1 MGKKCKVKLDVGTVY
16 QKEEGGTYYFR
27 YQVQHERKCVSLKT
41 SNQEEALEKARKLL
55 PIIQAT
61 TEEVIS
67 AHVKVARHLVKQARP
82 LPLSEIWNVYSKH
95 PQRAIPATVREELAY
110 HSTLDEMIRYFSRYS
125 NVKDVKDVTPTLAED
140 FANHLRAMQISV
152 ATHNRKIVRIRRIF
166 GTLKDYLSIENPF
179 GSSVLLRKEREEQGT
194 LVRRIAFT
202 REQEEAIRR
211 ELDNPHRKL
220 MNKAEIKVVY
230 YIGMYTGQRLKDCA
244 LMQWRNIDLE
254 QKRIWVKQ
262 FKTGK
267 EVLIPI
273 AEPLLAVLQE
283 ARKWQTDSYV
293 CPKVAA
299 RYQVVDER
307 GKEIGDSLVN
317 IDVLRV
323 IKWIGLEPSVATPGR
338 KRKATVYGFHSLRH
352 SFASFCAEAGVPKA
366 VVVSILGADSS
377 IIDRFY
383 THVGE
388 DAQRAAIEA
397 ISGRASTTPE
407 QRIKQVLDYVGSLAT
422 VSTEVS
428 HIVSLLSG
436 K

>member
-1 MGKKCKVKLDVGTVY
+1 
-16 QKEEGGTYYFR
+16 
-27 YQVQHERKCVSLKT
+27 
-41 SNQEEALEKARKLL
+41 
-55 PIIQAT
+55 
-61 TEEVIS
+61 
-67 AHVKVARHLVKQARP
+67 
-82 LPLSEIWNVYSKH
+82 
-95 PQRAIPATVREELAY
+95 
-110 HSTLDEMIRYFSRYS
+110 
-125 NVKDVKDVTPTLAED
+125 
-140 FANHLRAMQISV
+140 MQISV

-283 ARKWQTDSYV
+283 ARKWQTDTYV

-299 RYQVVDER
+299 RYQIVDER

-388 DAQRAAIEA
+388 EAQRAAIEA
-397 ISGRASTTPE
+397 ISGGTSTTPE
-407 QRIKQVLDYVGSLAT
+407 QRIKQVLEYVGSLAT